1 MNCKKCGAEG
11 IDEQA
16 FNAPGGGF
24 LCKTCYRRL
33 QVKSVGIGLALAAVG
48 VVLVVLFFVIMIVRN
63 WPPGS

>member
-11 IDEQA
+11 IDDQA

-24 LCKTCYRRL
+24 LCKACYRRF
-33 QVKSVGIGLALAAVG
+33 QVKSAGLGLVLAVVG
-48 VVLVVLFFVIMIVRN
+48 VLAVLAFLIFLLIWS